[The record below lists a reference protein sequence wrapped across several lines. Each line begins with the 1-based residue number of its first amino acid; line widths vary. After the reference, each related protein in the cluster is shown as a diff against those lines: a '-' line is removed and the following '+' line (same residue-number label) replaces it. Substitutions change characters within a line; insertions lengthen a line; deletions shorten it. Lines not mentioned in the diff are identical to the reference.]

1 MKGEHIMMN
10 TNTATKQTA
19 MKKNTA
25 RVYNA
30 RNEKKSLKDRF
41 HAYMKEVFEYYGE
54 IARRTGYRTPL
65 GF

>member
-1 MKGEHIMMN
+1 MMS
-10 TNTATKQTA
+10 TNTATSRTA
-19 MKKNTA
+19 MRKNTA

-41 HAYMKEVFEYYGE
+41 HAYMKEVFEFYGE
-54 IARRTGYRTPL
+54 IASRTGYRAPF